1 MKPTVSDTNITLYR
15 QVGTALHLTQF
26 TWPFLC
32 TIAPTPSKINLHLG
46 AAWKLCKVEG
56 CSNLSVQC
64 DSFPLSLT
72 LSPSCQDVAYC
83 ASLEERAVLL
93 VSLPRGGSRSR
104 PFVRRCDIHLRYIF
118 SWGHLL

>member
-46 AAWKLCKVEG
+46 AAWKFAEPLLHFGPVP
-56 CSNLSVQC
+56 SAYITLYNLVGTVSH
-64 DSFPLSLT
+64 T
-72 LSPSCQDVAYC
+72 
-83 ASLEERAVLL
+83 ASRFL
-93 VSLPRGGSRSR
+93 
-104 PFVRRCDIHLRYIF
+104 
-118 SWGHLL
+118 